1 MKFNPIWTKD
11 EIKQDKPVKVFSIF
25 SCGGGSS
32 MGYKRAGFEVIGNCE
47 IDPKMN
53 AIYLANNKPK
63 YNYNMDVRD
72 FLNQE
77 LPSELYELDIL
88 DGSPPCTPFSIAG
101 DREDSWGK
109 EKVFREGQKAQQLDD
124 LFFVFL
130 DVVEKLKPKVV
141 IAENVAGMLHGK
153 AKGYVN
159 LILKRFRE
167 IGYDVQ
173 LFKLN
178 SAVMEVPQKRERAFF
193 IANRMGYPKL
203 QLSFNYE
210 PIRFGKVRTEESG
223 MELGKDTKFR
233 KLLEYVKPC
242 DKSIADINKRLGNS
256 DKNYNEKIVW
266 DDDICPTLT
275 DSGRRYRGVDKTYFS
290 IGDIKAVSTFPQDY
304 DFIKHSDKNVNFVC
318 GMCVP
323 PNMMAHVA
331 SEIWRQWLGG
341 EHSER

>member
-1 MKFNPIWTKD
+1 MFDPIWTLD

-53 AIYLANNKPK
+53 AIYVANNNPK
-63 YNYNMDVRD
+63 YNYNMDIRD
-72 FLNQE
+72 FLKEE
-77 LPSELYELDIL
+77 LPDELYDIDIL

-130 DVVEKLKPKVV
+130 DAVEELRPKIV
-141 IAENVAGMLHGK
+141 IAENVSGMLTGK

-159 LILKRFRE
+159 LIVKRFRE
-167 IGYDVQ
+167 IGYEVQ
-173 LFKLN
+173 LFNLN
-178 SAVMEVPQKRERAFF
+178 AAFMEVPQKRERAFF
-193 IANRMGYPKL
+193 IANRMGYPRLKL
-203 QLSFNYE
+203 NFKYR
-210 PIRFGKVRTEESG
+210 PMRFGEVRTKEAG
-223 MELGKDTKFR
+223 MALGEDTKFK
-233 KLLEYVKPC
+233 KLLDLAKPS
-242 DKSIADINKRLGNS
+242 DKSFSDINIRLGNK

-266 DDDICPTLT
+266 DDDICPTVT
-275 DSGRRYRGVDKTYFS
+275 DSGRRYRGCDKTYFS
-290 IGDIKAVSTFPQDY
+290 IGDIKAVSTFPQDFN
-304 DFIKHSDKNVNFVC
+304 FIKNSDKNVNFVC

-323 PNMMAHVA
+323 PNMMAHIA
-331 SEIWRQWLGG
+331 TEIWKQWLGG
-341 EHSER
+341 EDDER